1 MVAKV
6 LKARYFKGT
15 DFLRANLGSNPSF
28 IWRSILW
35 GRQIINKGL
44 RWRIGDGRSAQ
55 IYHSRWIPRPKT
67 FKPFSPPKL
76 PLESTVSELID
87 VENQWKELLVQ
98 QSFVEEDVQQ
108 ILRIP
113 LPRNPSP
120 DQPLWHFDKRGE
132 YTVKSGY
139 QVALNQKFPDQLS
152 SSKRNQ
158 TSWSIIWNT
167 ELPEKIKIFM
177 WRMVKNLLPT
187 TTNLWRRKVLQSPWC
202 QRCQRTEETMAH
214 AIFKCKVVQKIWSLT
229 DHVSEIREAR

>member
-1 MVAKV
+1 M

-158 TSWSIIWNT
+158 TSWSIIWNIK
-167 ELPEKIKIFM
+167 LPEKIKNFY
-177 WRMVKNLLPT
+177 VENG
-187 TTNLWRRKVLQSPWC
+187 
-202 QRCQRTEETMAH
+202 
-214 AIFKCKVVQKIWSLT
+214 QKPSADSNQFVEKKGVTKPL
-229 DHVSEIREAR
+229 VSEMSKNRGDDGSCYF